1 MLRLLNWFGVL
12 QFIAAPVFTVASLW
26 VSELKFLWIGF
37 FLLLSSIITSAFAQA
52 LRKQSVNN
60 DATLF

>member
-1 MLRLLNWFGVL
+1 MLRLLNWVAVL

-26 VSELKFLWIGF
+26 VGDLKFLWIGL
-37 FLLLSSIITSAFAQA
+37 FLLLSSVVTSAFAQA